1 MTAHSSDFCRSL
13 PIRPIQHIMLPKD
26 VFLYTE
32 CIVAFTARKVL
43 AVQDGNNKN
52 AMQKPESV
60 LIVCLIALV
69 LFTVMFIAQR
79 VDTNTKNSQLITL
92 KSISEKITVNMRDYF
107 NNQWS
112 VLDAADRYLQSSE
125 YKTAENALVSV
136 GAAET
141 FSGLKSGESMMLLID
156 DKGYY
161 YTARSGKETLWNRS
175 DRLDDTRA
183 IFITSLAEIK
193 DNIEEYICFCKKLDR
208 PIETQ
213 EGVRFTH
220 LIMAVD
226 EKAFDIDLS
235 LSEFGHITDAFVIR
249 SNGRKINAQTENT
262 DLAKAYNLI
271 DALANA
277 QCLMGNSYAEIKERI
292 GAGQSGSALIAFK
305 GDTYFMA
312 FHPMEISDWYA
323 VFIVNSRSMTSD
335 VKPLIYH
342 LVGVTAAGSI
352 VMISLIVALLLLR
365 RKQELKL
372 EKMTRDQLRSAALAA
387 DRANEAKTAFLS
399 RMSHDI
405 RTPINGIIG
414 MTAIAAS
421 RIEDRTAVES
431 CLKKISVASDHLLEL
446 VNEVLDISRI
456 ESGKV
461 AAENAPF
468 DLLDMLCSVSDILES
483 RISAKRLRYR
493 TDFQELSESRID
505 GSKNLLKQILIN
517 ILGNAVKYSGEG
529 GTVFFKVYHEK
540 PEQAFARYHF
550 VVEGTGIGISPAYME
565 HIFDRFSQEKITART
580 NYEGTDLGLS
590 IVKELTDLMG
600 GEIHVSSRVG
610 VGSVF
615 EVVIPFALAA
625 EETGAPPNETTV
637 HHAGEFHVIL
647 AEDNAINREISEFLL
662 AGSNIT
668 CVSVENG
675 RLAVEAFANSAPGEF
690 DAILMDVMMPE
701 LDGLEAAR
709 RIRAMERS
717 DARTIPIFAITANAY
732 REDMEKCLEAGMN
745 AHLTKPLQMDRI
757 LDAMNRFCK

>member
-1 MTAHSSDFCRSL
+1 MF
-13 PIRPIQHIMLPKD
+13 
-26 VFLYTE
+26 FLYTE
-32 CIVAFTARKVL
+32 RIAAFTARKVL
-43 AVQDGNNKN
+43 AVQDENNKN

-79 VDTNTKNSQLITL
+79 VDTNTKNNQLITL

-112 VLDAADRYLQSSE
+112 VLDAVERYLQPSE
-125 YKTAENALVSV
+125 YKTVESALASL

-141 FSGLKSGESMMLLID
+141 FSGLKSGESLMLLID

-161 YTARSGKETLWNRS
+161 YTVLSGKETLWNHS

-208 PIETQ
+208 PIGTQ

-220 LIMAVD
+220 LIMAAD
-226 EKAFDIDLS
+226 ERAFDIDLS
-235 LSEFGHITDAFVIR
+235 LSEFGQITDAFVMH

-271 DALANA
+271 DALADA

-292 GAGQSGSALIAFK
+292 GAGQSGSALIAYK

-342 LVGVTAAGSI
+342 LVGVTAAGSVI
-352 VMISLIVALLLLR
+352 MISLIVALLLFR

-372 EKMTRDQLRSAALAA
+372 EKVMRDQLRSAALAA

-421 RIEDRTAVES
+421 RIEDRATVES

-461 AAENAPF
+461 AAETAPF
-468 DLLDMLCSVSDILES
+468 DLLDMLCSISDILES
-483 RISAKRLRYR
+483 RISAKRLQYR
-493 TDFQELSESRID
+493 TDFQGLSESRID

-517 ILGNAVKYSGEG
+517 ILGNAVKYTGEG

-550 VVEGTGIGISPAYME
+550 VVEDTGIGISPAYME

-580 NYEGTDLGLS
+580 NYEGMGLGLS

-615 EVVIPFALAA
+615 EVVIPFTLAA

-675 RLAVEAFANSAPGEF
+675 RLAVEAFANSAPGEY

-701 LDGLEAAR
+701 MDGLEAAR
-709 RIRAMERS
+709 RIRAMERA

-757 LDAMNRFCK
+757 LDAMNQFCK